1 LSGDHGLAGMVE
13 LRAGMDPDLDPI
25 SFVQGYAFFDAAR
38 VWNSDAGM
46 ESASLASTGAGVR
59 VTFADRLTASAE
71 LARPLTRTPAEEGGK
86 DWRPFF
92 SLSTSY

>member
-1 LSGDHGLAGMVE
+1 
-13 LRAGMDPDLDPI
+13 
-25 SFVQGYAFFDAAR
+25 
-38 VWNSDAGM
+38 
-46 ESASLASTGAGVR
+46 
-59 VTFADRLTASAE
+59 LTASAE

>member
-1 LSGDHGLAGMVE
+1 
-13 LRAGMDPDLDPI
+13 
-25 SFVQGYAFFDAAR
+25 VQGYAFFDAAR
-38 VWNSDAGM
+38 VWNSDAGV
-46 ESASLASTGAGVR
+46 ESASLASTGAGLR

-71 LARPLTRTPAEEGGK
+71 LARPLTRTPAEEGDK